1 MIGTG
6 EDDSIGNDFT
16 GIMDGVQHRNVLLM
30 RGCHALSMCL
40 MSADRSQPLEREPM
54 WDITMLPTIGQTTD
68 GVPQTVHWREISV
81 ENETISYHN
90 YSALHEGMRS
100 RNGVHC
106 G

>member
-1 MIGTG
+1 MIGRG
-6 EDDSIGNDFT
+6 EDDSIGNALT
-16 GIMDGVQHRNVLLM
+16 GVMDGVRYRNVLLM

-54 WDITMLPTIGQTTD
+54 WDITMLPTIGHTTD
-68 GVPQTVHWREISV
+68 GGPQTVHWRELSG

-90 YSALHEGMRS
+90 NSALHEGMRS